1 MEQAILYE
9 MPGSEPIL
17 PPLERTE
24 SIRSQASLRSEA
36 SVRSNTSSRK
46 PLLNRSSVVET
57 SSNPAAQLQSDP
69 SQAQRKKSPSG
80 YYDYSDN
87 LADAPNLPD
96 DRPSSDVKPRSSI
109 QGIDSVLASASTRNS
124 VHSIAR
130 TTSQSTTSSKT
141 KPPQTIH
148 DLPPAEPTHVSQ
160 SSLSNPQI
168 IRTASQSTTSSTN
181 RNRDEFSATFFGSI
195 AEQQAEQRSS
205 STQSPR
211 RVSQSKASLN
221 GNQSPRPG
229 SSVTTNKAPEAPVG
243 PSDFSYDGQPMGHNS
258 PWSSYSTEI
267 SQPQLDVSTR
277 TQSATASTQ
286 NPHTAPAI
294 GLADVGFDNRPIP
307 HIDPH
312 SNTPTNNG
320 QSGDARSQTPHNTTS
335 YDVYPSIRQN
345 TTNGTHGM
353 ANHIPASSSN
363 QPVQAINRTASVSA
377 PIAPAEPPKPQFRH
391 AATVQHPTHGSQ
403 NATQATPTSSQI
415 SQASQLRASSVA
427 APTASA
433 HTPKP
438 QLKHVVPGQNTV
450 NSSQPTNPHHPASSS
465 PKPVQTPNARTAP
478 ATVHVAPAQQTKAQ
492 PTHQTHRPQ
501 NTPHQ
506 NQASSTQPTQAPGAR
521 ASSVSAATTEPARP
535 QLKHATTMPARKPV
549 VQAQV
554 PQIQQPLVGWLQQH
568 TPNGKAYYAHLSSGK
583 TTWEHPA
590 TIKLLAGWESRVNPD
605 GRIYHYQPSTDS
617 CTWERPCVGF
627 YTSPPSRP
635 PVIGQQLVGWTQG
648 FDRSGTVFFMHTAT
662 GKLFSYQFAGFSWRL
677 ETWMLSRAGRLA
689 RRHGSSWKQR
699 PEL

>member
-1 MEQAILYE
+1 M
-9 MPGSEPIL
+9 L
-17 PPLERTE
+17 PPLERAA
-24 SIRSQASLRSEA
+24 SIRSQASLRIQA
-36 SVRSNTSSRK
+36 SVRSNASSRK
-46 PLLNRSSVVET
+46 PPPNRNSMVET
-57 SSNPAAQLQSDP
+57 SSNPAAQPQSDP
-69 SQAQRKKSPSG
+69 SQTQRKKSPSG
-80 YYDYSDN
+80 FYDYSDN

-96 DRPSSDVKPRSSI
+96 DRSSSDIKPRSSI

-130 TTSQSTTSSKT
+130 TASQSTTLSKT
-141 KPPQTIH
+141 KPLQTIH
-148 DLPPAEPTHVSQ
+148 DSHPAEPTHISP

-168 IRTASQSTTSSTN
+168 TRTASQSTTSSTN
-181 RNRDEFSATFFGSI
+181 RKQDEFSANFFGSI

-221 GNQSPRPG
+221 GNQSPGPG

-267 SQPQLDVSTR
+267 SQPQLNVSMDR
-277 TQSATASTQ
+277 TQTATASIQ
-286 NPHTAPAI
+286 DPHTAPAI
-294 GLADVGFDNRPIP
+294 GLADVSFDNQPIP
-307 HIDPH
+307 HSDPH
-312 SNTPTNNG
+312 SNTPTNNA
-320 QSGDARSQTPHNTTS
+320 QSGDSRSQTPHNAAS
-335 YDVYPSIRQN
+335 YDVYPSICQN
-345 TTNGTHGM
+345 TTNVSHGT
-353 ANHIPASSSN
+353 AKHIPASSSN
-363 QPVQAINRTASVSA
+363 QPVQAAISRTASVSA
-377 PIAPAEPPKPQFRH
+377 PSVPAETPKLPPKH
-391 AATVQHPTHGSQ
+391 AATVQHPIHGSQ
-403 NATQATPTSSQI
+403 NATHATPTSSQI

-427 APTASA
+427 GPTASG

-438 QLKHVVPGQNTV
+438 QLKHVVPAQNIV
-450 NSSQPTNPHHPASSS
+450 KSSQSTNPHHPASSS
-465 PKPVQTPNARTAP
+465 PKPVQAPKARTAP
-478 ATVHVAPAQQTKAQ
+478 ATAHVAPAQPTKVQ

-506 NQASSTQPTQAPGAR
+506 NQASSTQPNQAPGAR

-549 VQAQV
+549 VQPQV

-590 TIKLLAGWESRVNPD
+590 TIKLLAGWESRVNPN
-605 GRIYHYQPSTDS
+605 GRIYHYHPSTDS
-617 CTWERPCVGF
+617 STWERPCVGF
-627 YTSPPSRP
+627 YTAPPSRP
-635 PVIGQQLVGWTQG
+635 PVMAQQLVGWTQG

-662 GKLFSYQFAGFSWRL
+662 GKLILKPICWFAGFSRML
-677 ETWMLSRAGRLA
+677 ETWMLSRAGRSA
-689 RRHGSSWKQR
+689 RSHDSSLNSAQNYKS
-699 PEL
+699 LGNL